1 MNPAVNRRRGSTELL
16 EIYDSREVSFVCEQ
30 HDVKNRLDSNTLN
43 TMQTRKDED
52 ILVNNLHDFSHR
64 QRNTKIYR
72 TDGSMRSRGKQ
83 TQPQSE
89 HLNVSIIIL
98 S

>member
-16 EIYDSREVSFVCEQ
+16 EIYDSREVSFIREQ

-52 ILVNNLHDFSHR
+52 ILVNNLYDVSHR

-72 TDGSMRSRGKQ
+72 TDRNMRSRGKQ